1 MFRFNFYWMYGIIF
15 LLLIALYMGND
26 AASSKELGW
35 TEFQKLAAE
44 NTFEQMTVFNKRNV
58 VEATVRSNK
67 IEEVF
72 GSNYDYKKIWKRY
85 LNEGKRVPVFF
96 MRRNGDDG
104 PIDAIGLAYMFRFPT
119 ANFIKGAIPIELQ
132 SNRRIYKKTI
142 TGRYSNRSDKYK
154 RICRPI

>member
-1 MFRFNFYWMYGIIF
+1 MENKNIPFSSPSRGGKPKMFRFNFYWMYGIIF

-72 GSNYDYKKIWKRY
+72 GSNYDYKKMGNSPKIY
-85 LNEGKRVPVFF
+85 V
-96 MRRNGDDG
+96 
-104 PIDAIGLAYMFRFPT
+104 T
-119 ANFIKGAIPIELQ
+119 IP
-132 SNRRIYKKTI
+132 SADKF
-142 TGRYSNRSDKYK
+142 SDFYD
-154 RICRPI
+154 